1 MLEKNDNNENN
12 LNSIN
17 IKKNCPYCNMNL
29 SIFQFEDHILCHEFK
44 QNHNGNNSN
53 NINGYGIQKNDSN
66 SFNQPEK
73 EKIPEVLNTFK
84 QKIGNFFDFI
94 NINKNNTNIC
104 DEDNNVNNIN
114 NNKNN
119 TNNNNIIINDRN
131 NSNNNE
137 KINNST
143 NENFSSMIN
152 NNLASLNNNIGEKI
166 NPVVSKVSNFFKNL
180 INSKNNDSDGNS
192 SGEEEQPIINFI
204 RFRRHRRRSLSD
216 DNIINVNE
224 NNENSNADLLLDE
237 LLEDNNLFEQND
249 TQEILRYIPTSIV
262 KEQKKSTDNN
272 NKCVICLSEFQVGEK
287 ESTLPCLHIFHSEC
301 IEKWIRE
308 KKWCPVCKFDISLQ
322 SLLEGNNN
330 Y

>member
-1 MLEKNDNNENN
+1 MLENNNNENN
-12 LNSIN
+12 INTIN

-29 SIFQFEDHILCHEFK
+29 SIFELEDHILCHEFE
-44 QNHNGNNSN
+44 QNHNGNYSN
-53 NINGYGIQKNDSN
+53 NIKGFGIQKRNNN
-66 SFNQPEK
+66 SINQPEK
-73 EKIPEVLNTFK
+73 EKIPEVFNTFK
-84 QKIGNFFDFI
+84 QKIGNFFDSI
-94 NINKNNTNIC
+94 NINKNNTNNC
-104 DEDNNVNNIN
+104 DENNNINNIN
-114 NNKNN
+114 NNENN
-119 TNNNNIIINDRN
+119 TNNNNIIINNRN
-131 NSNNNE
+131 SSNNNG

-152 NNLASLNNNIGEKI
+152 DNLTSINNKKKKKI
-166 NPVVSKVSNFFKNL
+166 KPVVSKVSNFFKNI
-180 INSKNNDSDGNS
+180 INSKSDESEGNS
-192 SGEEEQPIINFI
+192 SGEEEHPIINFI
-204 RFRRHRRRSLSD
+204 RFRRDRRRSLSD
-216 DNIINVNE
+216 DNINVNE
-224 NNENSNADLLLDE
+224 NNENINTDLLLDE

-249 TQEILRYIPTSIV
+249 IQEILRYIPTSIV

-301 IEKWIRE
+301 IEKWISE

>member
-1 MLEKNDNNENN
+1 MLENNNNNENN
-12 LNSIN
+12 IDTIN
-17 IKKNCPYCNMNL
+17 IKKICPYCNTSL
-29 SIFQFEDHILCHEFK
+29 SIFEFEDHILCHEFE
-44 QNHNGNNSN
+44 QNHNGNYSN
-53 NINGYGIQKNDSN
+53 NINEFGMQTKNNN
-66 SFNQPEK
+66 SINQPEK

-84 QKIGNFFDFI
+84 QKIGNFFDSI
-94 NINKNNTNIC
+94 NINKNNTNIR
-104 DEDNNVNNIN
+104 DEDNNAY

-119 TNNNNIIINDRN
+119 TNNNNIMINN
-131 NSNNNE
+131 GNNNNNNG

-143 NENFSSMIN
+143 NEFFSSLIN
-152 NNLASLNNNIGEKI
+152 DNLASINNNIGEKI
-166 NPVVSKVSNFFKNL
+166 KPVVSKVSNFFKNI
-180 INSKNNDSDGNS
+180 INSKNDDDEGNS
-192 SGEEEQPIINFI
+192 SGEEERPIINFI

-216 DNIINVNE
+216 DNINVNE
-224 NNENSNADLLLDE
+224 NNENSNTDLLLDE
-237 LLEDNNLFEQND
+237 LLEDHNSFEQND

-301 IEKWIRE
+301 IEKWISE
-308 KKWCPVCKFDISLQ
+308 EKWCPVCKFDISLQ

>member
-1 MLEKNDNNENN
+1 MLENNNNENN
-12 LNSIN
+12 INTIN

-29 SIFQFEDHILCHEFK
+29 SIFELEDHILCHEFE
-44 QNHNGNNSN
+44 QNHNGKYSN
-53 NINGYGIQKNDSN
+53 NINGFGIQKRNNN
-66 SFNQPEK
+66 SINQPEK
-73 EKIPEVLNTFK
+73 EKIPEVFNTFK
-84 QKIGNFFDFI
+84 QKIGNFFDSI
-94 NINKNNTNIC
+94 NINKNNTNNC
-104 DEDNNVNNIN
+104 DENNNINNIN
-114 NNKNN
+114 NNENN
-119 TNNNNIIINDRN
+119 TNNNNIIINNRN
-131 NSNNNE
+131 NSNNNG

-152 NNLASLNNNIGEKI
+152 DNLTSINNNIGEKI
-166 NPVVSKVSNFFKNL
+166 KPVVSKVSNFFKNI
-180 INSKNNDSDGNS
+180 INSKSDESEGNS
-192 SGEEEQPIINFI
+192 SGEEEHPIINFI
-204 RFRRHRRRSLSD
+204 RFRRDRRRSLSD
-216 DNIINVNE
+216 DNINVNE
-224 NNENSNADLLLDE
+224 NNENINTDLLLDE

-249 TQEILRYIPTSIV
+249 IQEILRYIPTSIV

-301 IEKWIRE
+301 IEKWISE